1 MGRIL
6 KLLPFFFFSFRLAA
20 EPRSFHFYGW
30 SEEGTFSWFEKGG
43 DDRGRYYRFQMIDLV
58 TDETILDEKVY
69 SNTGDPR
76 ALSDEIARRFTGPLQ
91 ELGINTSLMGE
102 SFGAEGFDYQG
113 KSYRVLISEDEGSKV
128 LRILNLSS
136 NSFKDISRLDKESS
150 WNLELL
156 GGLVSPYEKRA
167 CLVVRYPWGGHK
179 VFGAHLTIG
188 FRSNQYQAG
197 ELVESVLCGQYYIT
211 RQLLDRGVPVE
222 TKDNRGYSVLLLAAR
237 NGKWDIAELLL
248 DRGANTDVRDGR
260 GKSPADYAAE
270 AGKGESFVIRFRR

>member
-6 KLLPFFFFSFRLAA
+6 KLLILLFFSFQLTA

-30 SEEGTFSWFEKGG
+30 SDKGMFSWFEKGG
-43 DDRGRYYRFQMIDLV
+43 DDRGRYYHFQIIDLV
-58 TDETILDEKVY
+58 TDETLLDEKVY
-69 SNTGDPR
+69 SNTEDPK
-76 ALSDEIARRFTGPLQ
+76 ALSEEIALRFRDSLQ
-91 ELGINTSLMGE
+91 QQGIRSSQMGE
-102 SFGAEGFDYQG
+102 PFASEGFDYQG
-113 KSYRVLISEDEGSKV
+113 KSYRVLISEDEGNRV

-136 NSFKDISRLDKESS
+136 NSFKDISRLDEESTR
-150 WNLELL
+150 NLELL
-156 GGLVSPYEKRA
+156 GGLISPYEKRA
-167 CLVVRYPWGGHK
+167 CLVVRYPWGAHK

-211 RQLLDRGVPVE
+211 RQLLDRGVPIE

-248 DRGANTDVRDGR
+248 ERGANPNVRDGS